1 MKIECVMQNEQ
12 IYGLAINRSP
22 VRLPKQKR
30 IQAIKFEEYGV
41 IFQDEL
47 KGCVMMDV
55 HQKCL

>member
-1 MKIECVMQNEQ
+1 MQNEQ